1 MPCVILTLGL
11 FIPRLLAVL
20 LFFTG
25 WFSLVFGSILWPIL
39 GIIFMPTTLIW
50 FGFVHHYL
58 GGNWGLVA
66 IGGLVI
72 AVLIDVGPAAGQ
84 RKTKVAE

>member
-25 WFSLVFGSILWPIL
+25 WFSLVFGSVLWPIL

-50 FGFVHHYL
+50 FGFVHH
-58 GGNWGLVA
+58 
-66 IGGLVI
+66 
-72 AVLIDVGPAAGQ
+72 
-84 RKTKVAE
+84 